1 MPEALELGHKEWELK
16 KRRNHDL
23 ITNNSN
29 NNSVPTDEWESSSTT
44 APKVKRAKSQSDW
57 RTGGN
62 EEVGDSD
69 DLQLVGREIFDT
81 TGIGIDNGM
90 MGSIGLDEH
99 KEGVIEIQGT
109 KPVRPHQTIKETKMN
124 GTCSRDVAKGM
135 EGEDEKTRQD
145 EPLTTSGTR
154 LRMQSIMLE
163 LKKAREDML
172 LWLRREM
179 HNLFYEGS
187 SGGRRMSIGGGG
199 PGGVEMEYEEQQG
212 SEHNGISG
220 TTPLGNGSGG
230 MDFGAQGSGSGGTE
244 FFAGQ
249 TNSPG
254 VGGGGIAY
262 NVQNG
267 GDSNYGTQ
275 NGVSG
280 REDSLG
286 RLNEC
291 SDGTGVRF
299 AGHNQK
305 SGSQADIGFGV
316 RDNNN
321 GNGGMNFGM
330 QSRGHDGGV
339 AMNLHNGSVQILG
352 YERQNGTGNG
362 ILSFRSQHP
371 VPSEMTFGAPQQSGS
386 GGMNYASQT
395 VRETGMVFGGQ
406 NIENGTGIQDGGRG
420 GAMIKN
426 GSSTVMGRSNTS
438 ANSAGNLKVN
448 STHISDEERTPDLI
462 GMQNQNLQN
471 PVALSMMWNN
481 VAQTP
486 RGLNQ
491 NISDSSVH
499 GFNYDTHAKLGN
511 GTLGTYRGLVHGG
524 TTYENNIGMMNS
536 TVMHAANPT
545 QGMQLPMRLQTTA
558 ANNLNT
564 SSLPSLMGMQSQLP
578 MQSFSGMQNFLGLS
592 MNGNMGPTPVEG
604 MGQQV
609 FSYLNERPQHPA
621 NAKSNPLSA
630 SGAVRSRSHK
640 RSGTL
645 LGADILELNS

>member
-16 KRRNHDL
+16 KRKNHDP
-23 ITNNSN
+23 IANDSN
-29 NNSVPTDEWESSSTT
+29 DMPNDEWESSSTT

-57 RTGGN
+57 RSGGS

-69 DLQLVGREIFDT
+69 DLQLVGREIFDA
-81 TGIGIDNGM
+81 TGIGLENGIM
-90 MGSIGLDEH
+90 VQAGVDGH
-99 KEGVIEIQGT
+99 KEGVVEIQET
-109 KPVRPHQTIKETKMN
+109 KPKMPLEAIKESKMN
-124 GTCSRDVAKGM
+124 GKIAGDVAKGRKDD
-135 EGEDEKTRQD
+135 DEKITED
-145 EPLTTSGTR
+145 EPLTTNGTR

-172 LWLRREM
+172 HWLRQEM

-187 SGGRRMSIGGGG
+187 SGGRRMSLGGGG
-199 PGGVEMEYEEQQG
+199 PVRGEMECEEQQG
-212 SEHNGISG
+212 SEHNVISG

-244 FFAGQ
+244 FFAGH
-249 TNSPG
+249 TSSPA
-254 VGGGGIAY
+254 VGGGGIGY

-267 GDSNYGTQ
+267 GDSNYSTQ

-291 SDGTGVRF
+291 SDGTGMRF
-299 AGHNQK
+299 GGHTQK
-305 SGSQADIGFGV
+305 NGSQADMVFGV

-330 QSRGHDGGV
+330 QSRGHGGGV
-339 AMNLHNGSVQILG
+339 AMSLHNGSVQVMG
-352 YERQNGTGNG
+352 FERQNGAGDG
-362 ILSFRSQHP
+362 ILSFRNQHSA
-371 VPSEMTFGAPQQSGS
+371 PSEMTFGATQQSGS
-386 GGMNYASQT
+386 VGMSFANQT

-406 NIENGTGIQDGGRG
+406 SIENGTGIQDGRRAG
-420 GAMIKN
+420 GMIKN
-426 GSSTVMGRSNTS
+426 GSSTVRGRSNTS

-448 STHISDEERTPDLI
+448 SAHISDEERTPDLI

-499 GFNYDTHAKLGN
+499 GFNYDTHTKLGN
-511 GTLGTYRGLVHGG
+511 GTLGAYRGMQ
-524 TTYENNIGMMNS
+524 IPM
-536 TVMHAANPT
+536 
-545 QGMQLPMRLQTTA
+545 GMQTTVS
-558 ANNLNT
+558 NNLNT
-564 SSLPSLMGMQSQLP
+564 SSVPSFMGMQSQVP

-592 MNGNMGPTPVEG
+592 MNGNIGPTPVEG
-604 MGQQV
+604 MGRQV
-609 FSYLNERPQHPA
+609 FPYLNERPQHPA
-621 NAKSNPLSA
+621 TAKSNA
-630 SGAVRSRSHK
+630 TGVVRSRSHK
-640 RSGTL
+640 RSDAL
-645 LGADILELNS
+645 LGVDMLELNS